1 MNKNMNKLN
10 KLLYNITEIT
20 SKSAIA
26 CHSCIGLGDE
36 RGADQAAV
44 ESMRAS
50 LNNLEISGRVVI
62 GEGERDDAP
71 MLYIGEL
78 LGKSGVD
85 IDIAV
90 DPLEGTT
97 ICAHNKPDSISVLA
111 ISEASNML
119 NAPDVY
125 MEKIAIGKNLPQDL
139 VDLDEP
145 IEKNLKSLAT
155 AKKCLVQ
162 DLNVCL
168 LNRPRHV
175 ELIKVLRAQG
185 VRIKLIDDGDVLAC
199 LKTCLEGGDID
210 MYLGIGG
217 APEGVLAAAG
227 LKCLGGQM
235 QGRLIFNTQEE
246 IARANSIGIID
257 LSKKYNIHEMVKGEA
272 MLSATW
278 VTDGFFKGVKKMEN
292 NCYTTETLL
301 LAPNIIRIIKTAYI

>member
-1 MNKNMNKLN
+1 MNKLN
-10 KLLYNITEIT
+10 KLLYDITEIT

-26 CHSCIGLGDE
+26 CYSWIGLGNE
-36 RGADQAAV
+36 RSADQAAV
-44 ESMRAS
+44 ESIRAS

-62 GEGERDDAP
+62 GEGERDNSP

-78 LGKSGVD
+78 LGKSGIA

-97 ICAHNKPDSISVLA
+97 ICAHDKPDSISVLA

-125 MEKIAIGKNLPQDL
+125 MEKIAIGRDLPHDL

-155 AKKCLVQ
+155 AKKCSVK
-162 DLNVCL
+162 DLNICL
-168 LNRPRHV
+168 LNRARHT
-175 ELIKVLRAQG
+175 ELIKALRFQD
-185 VRIKLIDDGDVLAC
+185 VRIKLMDDGDVLAC
-199 LKTCLEGGDID
+199 LKICLKGGNID

-217 APEGVLAAAG
+217 APEGILAAAG
-227 LKCLGGQM
+227 LKCLGGQI

-246 IARANSIGIID
+246 IDRANSFGITD
-257 LSKKYNIHEMVKGEA
+257 LSRKYNIHEMVKGEVI
-272 MLSATW
+272 MSATW
-278 VTDGFFKGVKKMEN
+278 ITDGFFKGVKKTGDN
-292 NCYTTETLL
+292 HYITETLL
-301 LAPNIIRIIKTAYI
+301 LAPNIIRVITTEYR